1 MSTRRNL
8 LGTATLFTVSCA
20 LPAAASAE
28 EPVRLSLSALSASTA
43 NTIAVAAYADCLDKG
58 YQVAVAVV
66 GRDGRLLAFVRSP
79 LAGPHTI
86 DVATGKAYT
95 ANSFQASTTALMDR
109 DFMRDIPGVLLIGGG
124 LPIQAGGVHY
134 GAVGVSGAPANKT
147 PGDVDEGCAAA
158 GIGSVRDDLE
168 MAGG

>member
-1 MSTRRNL
+1 MA
-8 LGTATLFTVSCA
+8 AT
-20 LPAAASAE
+20 E
-28 EPVRLSLSALSASTA
+28 EPLSLSLSALSATA
-43 NTIAVAAYADCLDKG
+43 ANNIAVAAYQDCLDKG

-86 DVATGKAYT
+86 DVASGKAYT
-95 ANSFQASTTALMDR
+95 ANSFQASTTALMGR
-109 DFMRDIPGVLLIGGG
+109 EFMRDIPGVLLIGGG

-134 GAVGVSGAPANKT
+134 GAVGVSGAPATKT

-158 GIGSVRDDLE
+158 GIEAIRDDLE